1 MDIMQD
7 SINTHIYTIFFFLGI
22 MLFNLYTVSTQN
34 NFMLLA
40 KRLKFMT
47 PLYHL
52 TNAIIIYTG
61 AIIAAYKHTFTLAM
75 VVMIAASIFLMV
87 IEIKRYKKQRV
98 IKSADVDLQ
107 EAFYLYAKKIYT
119 IEIMVLIA
127 AYIISKVL

>member
-1 MDIMQD
+1 MQD

-127 AYIISKVL
+127 VYIISKVL

>member
-7 SINTHIYTIFFFLGI
+7 SINTHIYTIFFFLAI
-22 MLFNLYTVSTQN
+22 MFFNLYSVSTQN
-34 NFMLLA
+34 NFLLLA

-61 AIIAAYKHTFTLAM
+61 AIIAAYKHTFSISM
-75 VVMIAASIFLMV
+75 VIMIMASIFLMV
-87 IEIKRYKKQRV
+87 IEIKRYKKQRI
-98 IKSADVDLQ
+98 IKSSDVALQ
-107 EAFYLYAKKIYT
+107 EEFYLYAKKIYT

-127 AYIISKVL
+127 VYIISKVL

>member
-127 AYIISKVL
+127 VYIISKVL